1 MSIVGPAKLAHD
13 KDRVKYI
20 FFLPWYKFYFPLLGM
35 AMNDNEIETT
45 ENKNLNQII
54 IIMTQKAKHGQHKIR
69 IAFSTFV

>member
-20 FFLPWYKFYFPLLGM
+20 FFLSWYKFYFPLLGM

-45 ENKNLNQII
+45 ENKNLKQI
-54 IIMTQKAKHGQHKIR
+54 
-69 IAFSTFV
+69 

>member
-20 FFLPWYKFYFPLLGM
+20 FFLPWYKYLFYFPLLGK

-45 ENKNLNQII
+45 ENKNLNQI
-54 IIMTQKAKHGQHKIR
+54 
-69 IAFSTFV
+69 